1 MSRLFR
7 KYHRWLAIVCAFPL
21 LLTVI
26 TGTFFPIAKALHQRQ
41 LAGFLIHLHTLET
54 FGLDE
59 FFPII
64 NGLGLLGLL
73 ITGIYMTGLFRAK
86 RSASTPLD
94 N

>member
-7 KYHRWLAIVCAFPL
+7 KYHRWLAIVCALPL

-26 TGTFFPIAKALHQRQ
+26 TGTTFPIAKALHQRQ

-54 FGLDE
+54 FGLDGI
-59 FFPII
+59 FPIL

-73 ITGIYMTGLFRAK
+73 VTGLYMTRLFREK
-86 RSASTPLD
+86 RSASKPLD
-94 N
+94 L